1 VGILLWIVGDG
12 EVVVA
17 EGLTR
22 TIVKKD
28 HWRTFFAAAP
38 AGLAILDPD
47 LRYVQVNDALAKI
60 NGQSPDAHKG
70 KTLQDVAPAFASVI
84 EPLIRRV
91 LATGIPL
98 LDQEVTGDPPGHQG
112 GPRHWVVSFFPLHE
126 NGSQAVAGVGTITFD
141 ITDRKSAEEK
151 LARSLSDERR
161 FRALIESSSDAIA
174 ILDTSGAVLYASPT
188 TARILGYEPGEFTG
202 GIGFDLLHPRD
213 RDGIETLFAQLAQ
226 EPGGR
231 ITAEARVR
239 HKNGTWRWV
248 EAIGTNLLAEPT
260 VQAIVI
266 NYRDI
271 TERKMAEEALREA
284 NDKLTYWA
292 RELERHNKELSLLR
306 EMGELLQAC
315 QNSDEAYHIIT
326 RSARELFT
334 DCSGAVY
341 MVNQAKTLAEAVAEW
356 GQTPPTDDIFT
367 RDDCWA
373 LRLGRVHMSQ
383 DGELVCR
390 HLGHPAPPASLCV
403 PMVGQGE
410 TLGVLHMRFAAPDSQ
425 TVQAHRRLA
434 STFAERIVLALDNL
448 KLRENLR
455 AQSIRDPL
463 TGLFNRRYMEESLDR
478 ELRRAERLHQP
489 VSVIV
494 FDLDHFKEIN
504 DSFGHEMGDV
514 VLASFGDF
522 LQNSVRKGDIACR
535 YGGEEFLLILPG
547 ASREDAVARAHQLRE
562 VSGHLAISHRGKALG
577 PVTLSLGVAV
587 FPDHGSSGG
596 TLLRAADQALYRA
609 KHLGR
614 DRVEIA
620 P

>member
-1 VGILLWIVGDG
+1 
-12 EVVVA
+12 VA
-17 EGLTR
+17 DSLAR
-22 TIVKKD
+22 TIAKKD
-28 HWRTFFAAAP
+28 HWRSFFAAAP

-47 LRYVQVNDALAKI
+47 LRYVHVNDALAKI
-60 NGQSPDAHKG
+60 NGQPPDAHRG
-70 KTLQDVAPAFASVI
+70 KTLCDIVPAFAPVL
-84 EPLIRRV
+84 EPLVRRV
-91 LATGIPL
+91 LATGVPL
-98 LDQEVTGDPPGHQG
+98 LDQEVTGEPPGHHG
-112 GPRHWVVSFFPLHE
+112 DLRHWVVSFFALHE
-126 NGSQAVAGVGTITFD
+126 NGTRAITGVGTITFD

-151 LARSLSDERR
+151 LTRSLSDERR

-174 ILDTSGAVLYASPT
+174 LLDASGTVLYASPST
-188 TARILGYEPGEFTG
+188 TRVLGYEAGEFTG
-202 GIGFDLLHPRD
+202 SMGFDVLHPRD
-213 RDGIETLFAQLAQ
+213 RDGIEALFAQLAQ

-231 ITAEARVR
+231 LVAEARVR
-239 HKNGTWRWV
+239 HKDGAWRWV

-260 VQAIVI
+260 VQAIVV

-271 TERKMAEEALREA
+271 TERKNAEEALREA
-284 NDKLTYWA
+284 NDKLTYGA
-292 RELERHNKELSLLR
+292 RELERHNRELSLLR

-315 QNSDEAYHIIT
+315 QNSEEAYHVIA
-326 RSARELFT
+326 RSARELFA

-341 MVNQAKTLAEAVAEW
+341 MVNQAKTLVEAVAEW
-356 GQTPPTDDIFT
+356 GQAPPKDDIFT

-373 LRLGRVHMSQ
+373 LRLGRVHISQ

-390 HLGHPAPPASLCV
+390 HLGHPAPPASLCI

-410 TLGVLHMRFAAPDSQ
+410 TLGVLHMRFATSDSQ
-425 TVQAHRRLA
+425 IVQACRRLA

-448 KLRENLR
+448 TLRENLR

-463 TGLFNRRYMEESLDR
+463 TGLYNRRYMEESLDR
-478 ELRRAERLHQP
+478 ELRRAERLHLP

-514 VLASFGDF
+514 VLAAFGDF

-562 VSGHLAISHRGKALG
+562 VSGHLAVSHGGRVLG

-587 FPDHGSSGG
+587 FPEHGSSSG

-620 P
+620 E

>member
-1 VGILLWIVGDG
+1 
-12 EVVVA
+12 VA
-17 EGLTR
+17 DSLAR
-22 TIVKKD
+22 TIAKKD
-28 HWRTFFAAAP
+28 QWRSFFAAAP

-47 LRYVQVNDALAKI
+47 LRYVHVNDALAKI
-60 NGQSPDAHKG
+60 NGRPPDAHRG
-70 KTLQDVAPAFASVI
+70 KTLCDIAPAFAPVL
-84 EPLIRRV
+84 EPLVRRV
-91 LATGIPL
+91 LATDVPL
-98 LDQEVTGDPPGHQG
+98 LDQEVTGEPPGHHG
-112 GPRHWVVSFFPLHE
+112 DLRHWVVSFFPLRE
-126 NGSQAVAGVGTITFD
+126 NGTRAITGVGTITFD

-151 LARSLSDERR
+151 LTRSLSDERR

-174 ILDTSGAVLYASPT
+174 LLDASGTVLYASPST
-188 TARILGYEPGEFTG
+188 TRVLGYEAGEFAG
-202 GIGFDLLHPRD
+202 SIGFDVLHPRD
-213 RDGIETLFAQLAQ
+213 RDGIEALFAQLAQ

-231 ITAEARVR
+231 LVAEARVR
-239 HKNGTWRWV
+239 HKDGAWRWV

-260 VQAIVI
+260 VQAIVV

-271 TERKMAEEALREA
+271 TERKKAEEALREA

-292 RELERHNKELSLLR
+292 RELERHNRELSLLR

-315 QNSDEAYHIIT
+315 QNSEEAYQVIA
-326 RSARELFT
+326 RSARELFA

-356 GQTPPTDDIFT
+356 GQAPPKDDIFT

-390 HLGHPAPPASLCV
+390 HLGHPAPPASLCI

-410 TLGVLHMRFAAPDSQ
+410 TLGVLHMRFATSDSQ
-425 TVQAHRRLA
+425 IVQACRRLA

-463 TGLFNRRYMEESLDR
+463 TGLYNRRYMEESLDR

-514 VLASFGDF
+514 MLAAFGDF
-522 LQNSVRKGDIACR
+522 LQNSIRKGDIACR

-547 ASREDAVARAHQLRE
+547 ASLEDAVARAHQLRE
-562 VSGHLAISHRGKALG
+562 VSGHLAVSHRGRALG

-587 FPDHGSSGG
+587 FPEHGSSSG

-620 P
+620 E